1 MGVRGKKLETWQEA
15 EIWRWWKRVGTIRGV
30 ARVTQ
35 LDRNTVRR
43 VLRGDDVSGDGGGDP
58 EPPGEL
64 PVDEKSKNTR

>member
-43 VLRGDDVSGDGGGDP
+43 VLRDVGRLGPS
-58 EPPGEL
+58 EPPEHKN
-64 PVDEKSKNTR
+64 PKNTR